1 MNISISKAQLKCV
14 GLALATVGMST
25 MNYIRRR
32 AMEPMIIIGI
42 TGTIGAGKGTVV
54 EYLQKNHRCTFYS
67 FPNALFSFSLTSHQQ
82 QLHTLVQENFSGS
95 SSTKRD
101 WREIATI

>member
-54 EYLQKNHRCTFYS
+54 EYLQKNHRCTFI
-67 FPNALFSFSLTSHQQ
+67 LFQTPSSVSHS
-82 QLHTLVQENFSGS
+82 HHINNSCTL
-95 SSTKRD
+95 
-101 WREIATI
+101 